1 MITADERE
9 LAFIAKLKTLLEAS
23 GAELHVTDDGKGYGM
38 QTGVCRI
45 SMESVYNYQTDKL
58 EKDFCE
64 FELPT
69 YMSGH

>member
-1 MITADERE
+1 MITAEERE
-9 LAFIAKLKTLLEAS
+9 EVFIKKLTQLLNES
-23 GAELHVTDDGKGYGM
+23 GAELIITYDGKYYGM

-45 SMESVYNYQTDKL
+45 SMDSVYNYSSDKL

-69 YMSGH
+69 YMP